1 MVEEEAIV
9 TQVKDQQAWLKPTQ
23 TGGCKAC
30 LQQSTCGTSILSG
43 LLPKRE
49 FAVDSNLA
57 LQVGDRV
64 IVAVDDSQ
72 LLLCSFL
79 LYLVPLLVMIVVVI
93 LSSSLLPPVLVED
106 WQPVIAITSLLL
118 CFYLIHRTQPFLLFY
133 TGSQPQVIAKKVK

>member
-9 TQVKDQQAWLKPTQ
+9 TQVKNQQTCLKPTQ

-30 LQQSTCGTSILSG
+30 LQQSTCSTSVLSG

-72 LLLCSFL
+72 LLLSSFL
-79 LYLVPLLVMIVVVI
+79 LYMLPLLVMIVVVI
-93 LSSSLLPPVLVED
+93 LSSNLLPTALVD
-106 WQPVIAITSLLL
+106 YWQPFIAITSLLL
-118 CFYLIHRTQPFLLFY
+118 CFYLIHRIQPLLLLY
-133 TGSQPQVIAKKVK
+133 ICSKPQLVIQSK